1 MTTQIEKKKRGKKMS
16 AHAQQQQQHQSD
28 DATRRTC
35 ARANETCM
43 LLSFRL
49 SVSTRRRPRS
59 KTRGCIR
66 TTLYIYGVYKK

>member
-1 MTTQIEKKKRGKKMS
+1 MS

-28 DATRRTC
+28 DATRTC